1 MGVED
6 LLLLAS
12 RGGSLWWSDGRGHR
26 DGSDI
31 REEVA
36 RRVGPVR
43 DECEDLRYESLL
55 DTCVLV

>member
-12 RGGSLWWSDGRGHR
+12 RGGSLWWSDRRDHR
-26 DGSDI
+26 DGNNI
-31 REEVA
+31 RKEVA
-36 RRVGPVR
+36 CCVGPVR

-55 DTCVLV
+55 DACVLV